1 MKRTVNLRKSVLLA
15 AAILIILGSSAMAQ
29 QSLRDI
35 AKEYGSDWLVGRWT
49 ATTDD
54 GTEIQLIYR
63 WVLDGHAMMVDLK
76 MGEYASHGMI
86 YYVPGEE
93 KATAISVDNRGGMSK
108 GTWEAQ
114 DGKLISKSEHV
125 YAGTTRKM
133 AVIYS
138 KVDAKTINVELYAV
152 DQDDK
157 LSDEP
162 WGRLDFKR
170 QARKKT
176 GSSAGQKKSD

>member
-1 MKRTVNLRKSVLLA
+1 MGLTR
-15 AAILIILGSSAMAQ
+15 
-29 QSLRDI
+29 
-35 AKEYGSDWLVGRWT
+35 LVGRWT

-63 WVLDGHAMMVDLK
+63 WVLDGHAVMVDLK

-93 KATAISVDNRGGMSK
+93 KATAISVDNRGGRSK
-108 GTWEAQ
+108 ATWEAQ
-114 DGKLISKSEHV
+114 DGKLISKSENID
-125 YAGTTRKM
+125 AGGTTRKM

-162 WGRLDFKR
+162 WGRWISNGKPVRKQAALPDKR
-170 QARKKT
+170 NPT
-176 GSSAGQKKSD
+176 NNIGF